1 MKFHEI
7 EAEYLALGQALED
20 AETPEDFAAI
30 EARFGGLDGTIADKV
45 ARTLPLIVTLD
56 AEAAATKAE
65 ADRLATLA
73 AARARK
79 ASALRELVHRVM
91 RAASLDKV
99 ATPIGVVAVQANGGK
114 QALVYASAD
123 DVPSE
128 YMRIVPAS
136 LVVDS
141 DRLREAV
148 QVRDAILAKLPD
160 AVDPLPGVRLAP
172 RGTHLRI
179 K

>member
-7 EAEYLALGQALED
+7 QSEYLALGQALED

-30 EARFGGLDGTIADKV
+30 EARFGGLDGTLADKV

-73 AARARK
+73 SARARK
-79 ASALRELVHRVM
+79 ASALREIVHRVM
-91 RAASLDKV
+91 RSASLDKV
-99 ATPIGVVAVQANGGK
+99 TTPIGVVAVQANGGK
-114 QALVYASAD
+114 QSLVYEPEA
-123 DVPSE
+123 VPSE

-148 QVRDAILAKLPD
+148 LVRDAILAKLPD
-160 AVDPLPGVRLAP
+160 AVDPFPGVRLAP

>member
-7 EAEYLALGQALED
+7 EAEYAALGQALED

-30 EARFGGLDGTIADKV
+30 EARFGGLDGTLADKV

-73 AARARK
+73 AGRARK
-79 ASALRELVHRVM
+79 ASALREFVHRVM

-99 ATPIGVVAVQANGGK
+99 ATAIGTVAVQANGGK
-114 QALVYASAD
+114 QALVYAD
-123 DVPSE
+123 WFDVE
-128 YMRIVPAS
+128 Y
-136 LVVDS
+136 
-141 DRLREAV
+141 
-148 QVRDAILAKLPD
+148 LPD
-160 AVDPLPGVRLAP
+160 EYVTVVPQTLKVDADKVRAALAGDDAPALPGVTLAP

>member
-20 AETPEDFAAI
+20 AETPEDFMAI
-30 EARFGGLDGTIADKV
+30 EDRFGGLDGTLADKV

-91 RAASLDKV
+91 RAASIDKV

-114 QALVYASAD
+114 QALVYEPEA
-123 DVPSE
+123 VPSE

-148 QVRDAILAKLPD
+148 QVRDAIMAKLPD

>member
-7 EAEYLALGQALED
+7 ESEYLALGQALED

-30 EARFGGLDGTIADKV
+30 EDRFGGLDGTLADKV

-65 ADRLATLA
+65 ADRLVTLS

-79 ASALRELVHRVM
+79 ASALRELVLRVM

-114 QALVYASAD
+114 QALVYAPGFDAALL
-123 DVPSE
+123 PSE
-128 YMRIVPAS
+128 YVRVVPQS
-136 LVVDS
+136 LSVD
-141 DRLREAV
+141 A
-148 QVRDAILAKLPD
+148 D
-160 AVDPLPGVRLAP
+160 AVRAGLLGDDAAAITGITLAP

>member
-30 EARFGGLDGTIADKV
+30 EARFGGLDGTLADKV

-73 AARARK
+73 AGRARK

-99 ATPIGVVAVQANGGK
+99 STAIGVVAVQANGGK
-114 QALVYASAD
+114 QALVYAPGF
-123 DVPSE
+123 DVALLPSE
-128 YMRIVPAS
+128 YVRVVPQTMA
-136 LVVDS
+136 VDS
-141 DRLREAV
+141 DAV
-148 QVRDAILAKLPD
+148 RTALAGEDAPA
-160 AVDPLPGVRLAP
+160 LPGVTLAP

>member
-7 EAEYLALGQALED
+7 ESEYLALGQALAD
-20 AETPEDFAAI
+20 AETPEDLSAI
-30 EARFGGLDGTIADKV
+30 EDRFGGLDGTLADKV

-56 AEAAATKAE
+56 AEAAATKSEAE
-65 ADRLATLA
+65 RLATLA
-73 AARARK
+73 AKRART
-79 ASALRELVHRVM
+79 ASALRELVHRTM

-99 ATPIGVVAVQANGGK
+99 ATAIGTVAVQANGGK
-114 QALVYASAD
+114 QALVYASPD
-123 DVPSE
+123 DVPSV
-128 YMRIVPAS
+128 YMKTIPAT

-148 QVRDAILAKLPD
+148 LARDAFLAKDPD
-160 AVDPLPGVRLAP
+160 AVDSLPGVTLAP